1 MKKLKYLTPIYNFYS
16 FPKKL
21 PIPKFPY
28 ILCLSIYGVITM
40 IHTVHHTHIKGTTLS
55 VIPKAFMSESE
66 FLRLEGH
73 IASCEIAKYKRGK
86 SYFFIQ
92 YSADILGLGEE
103 YVN

>member
-16 FPKKL
+16 FLKKL

-28 ILCLSIYGVITM
+28 ILCLSIYGEITM

-55 VIPKAFMSESE
+55 VIPKAFISESE

-92 YSADILGLGEE
+92 YSAEILGLGEE